1 MQKFKRTFTPSN
13 ISNGCILTG
22 RYGIVD
28 VNFPKSNVSIES
40 AYLTV
45 KTLSTIE
52 TTYSLFQGDY
62 SSYDFATS
70 NKPLIDRLTTNCGA
84 YKFNLTKFY
93 NDLKSQGKLNET
105 QRFIIELN
113 GSNFYE
119 ATIEINYG
127 VKSDYRERKALL
139 PFNTE
144 NVSGGINLAEK
155 TLEFEIVDTVGI
167 GRMPINVKHVY
178 NSRLKSDF
186 DTITLDNGT
195 EKNLFYCAGY
205 GFKLNYQQYLIVDS
219 AVNGTLIDGESS
231 AQYIWVDEKGDLIR
245 FYKNAT
251 TNEITC
257 EHNYTLTVN
266 SDGNYEISDLSNN
279 RLTFSLSSDSAIY
292 RLTKITD
299 SSGNYLTL
307 NYSGINLISIVQNN
321 ANKVEIEYD
330 EDSGIICLIKETVNG
345 STMNVTFGVNGDYCI
360 EEVYFAKNGS
370 ALSNKNIYLK
380 YIATEN
386 DEYYP
391 YKIYEESGIGVYFVC
406 EEGCYSE
413 ISQLTTNNGI
423 VNGVVQAIPA
433 NEGLLLGGQRCKLK
447 ELYYISYGERCAR
460 VEDVIGETFIA
471 YTFDYVGNCAS
482 AYTEDFKINTT
493 GNPQAQS
500 FIKESKDLSV
510 SFSSEAGWQDFSIN
524 ATPPSTLEQ
533 TTLANFTNQEKYL
546 ISQYVTKQSQKT
558 NTNTVVYKGTST
570 NAPKITLSNELK
582 SHIINSNY
590 TSPII
595 VSAWAKANSLPVVE
609 KISEK
614 LFSPLDFDY
623 INHREL
629 DNDKIKDHK
638 GKCFDLCV
646 TVTFTNNSEA
656 TFKNSFDW
664 TRTDFQYCETP
675 VLLSS
680 EEWANVSNIDVYV
693 DYAQNSGN
701 VYLYGVSVIGGS
713 YCIVQRNENKLPST
727 KLDANLKTYTY
738 YYYNEKKQNYHTKTF
753 ACKTR
758 LVIEEYTY
766 VFDELTNKVTMVT
779 DYNGAS
785 TKYEYSPQGDLIK
798 TTKSHS
804 DLKNSNEEVLEI
816 VEKTL
821 YNTDGSVA
829 TVKNGFCND
838 VANYEYCHNV
848 VSKITPA
855 NSDPIEYTYDSTYS
869 LQTKISAEIGIR
881 DNNNVTQYVKGVPVR
896 DTDVA
901 SSDTSGNTTVEYDYD
916 AFGRVIAVKI
926 NGANYCTFTYTS
938 ETDKTVTYA
947 NGESFRA
954 VTNKDSTTSMSSVE
968 QFYTKNNVEN
978 YVNRCIYNAKN
989 QPISYNDYIAKET
1002 TAYYYNDAGKLA
1014 RVAKVDSFTAA
1025 PLTETLYEYDEYQ
1038 RVKTQTLSANGD
1050 ELDKITIIY
1059 PPLGEEREQS
1069 ENPNLTEYI
1078 HTAFGKD
1085 SVETDA
1091 IGRVIKTS
1099 KQNGVYSKEY
1109 EYKTDG
1115 TRTSNLV
1122 SKETFKRYSPVTEI
1136 YTMDKSLE
1144 YTYDALGRVTQIIE
1158 SESGVSRVI
1167 QAFTYDGLGR
1177 LSREDNYYLDESY
1190 VYLYDNAG
1198 NISEKLTYPFI
1209 LNGDLDDNDL
1219 TQSKYS
1225 IYTNGRLTSHSII
1238 GGTAKTCY
1246 YDTLGNPVA
1255 YLGKNASWSH
1265 GHRLDSFDGINF
1277 EYNANGIRTKKTNG
1291 SDITKFILDGDR
1303 IVATQNTSPSGSST
1317 MKFYYGADGLTAFE
1331 SGGNKYFYQKNI
1343 FGDIIGIYDNNFN
1356 WVARYVYDAWGN
1368 CKVVDEDG
1376 SELIYDPSSIAH
1388 KNPFRYRGYY
1398 YDRETG
1404 FYYLNARYYDPHVGR
1419 FISPDE
1425 ISYLDPT
1432 AINGLN
1438 LYAYCG
1444 NDPVN
1449 KSDPSG
1455 HLPQWAM
1462 WLVGGVLLV
1471 GSIALT
1477 IATGG
1482 AAAGTIWAT
1491 VHTIA
1496 TGAMIGGITSAAI
1509 GTIAGGISYENG
1521 VASWDWNGAAEGFMW
1536 GSITGVI
1543 SGAAGSALS
1552 NVGSCL
1558 AAYGKLG
1565 KLGYAGIQ
1573 GLINSGIAGGLT
1585 ASQGLITGG
1594 FSWDSVGLS
1603 AMFGFAGGAIGITKW
1618 GEGIRNIIVGAGLGL
1633 GESSIGEIIE
1643 WWQSRQQTNMTYL
1656 RFAY

>member
-13 ISNGCILTG
+13 ISNGCILTNH
-22 RYGIVD
+22 YGMVD

-52 TTYSLFQGDY
+52 TMYSLFQGDY
-62 SSYDFATS
+62 SSYDFTTS
-70 NKPLIDRLTTNCGA
+70 NKPLIDQITTKCGV

-113 GSNFYE
+113 GGNFYE

-144 NVSGGINLAEK
+144 NVSGGINLAER
-155 TLEFEIVDTVGI
+155 TLEFEIADTVGI

-178 NSRLKSDF
+178 NSRLTSDY
-186 DTITLDNGT
+186 DKVILDNGT

-219 AVNGTLIDGESS
+219 AVNGTLSDGESS
-231 AQYIWVDEKGDLIR
+231 VQYVWVDAKGDLIR
-245 FYKNAT
+245 FNKNAT

-257 EHNYTLTVN
+257 EYNYTLTVN

-279 RLTFSLSSDSAIY
+279 RLTFSPSSDGAVY
-292 RLTKITD
+292 RLTKITN

-330 EDSGIICLIKETVNG
+330 EDSGIIYLIKETVNG
-345 STMNVTFGVNGDYCI
+345 STMNVTFGVNGDFCI
-360 EEVYFAKNGS
+360 EKVYFAKNGNV
-370 ALSNKNIYLK
+370 LSNKNVYLR
-380 YIATEN
+380 YTATE
-386 DEYYP
+386 DIEYYP
-391 YKIYEESGIGVYFVC
+391 YKIYEESGIGVYFNC

-423 VNGVVQAIPA
+423 VNGVVQAIPE

-482 AYTEDFKINTT
+482 TYTEDFKINTM

-510 SFSSEAGWQDFSIN
+510 SISSEAGWKDFSIN
-524 ATPPSTLEQ
+524 ATAPSTIEQ

-546 ISQYVTKQSQKT
+546 LSQYVTKQSQKT

-693 DYAQNSGN
+693 DYAKNSGN

-785 TKYEYSPQGDLIK
+785 TEYEYSPQGDLIK

-816 VEKTL
+816 VEETV
-821 YNTDGSVA
+821 YNTNGSVL
-829 TVKNGFCND
+829 TVKNNFEEDLFYYGYTHNALSLEINAC
-838 VANYEYCHNV
+838 VAGVTNYSY
-848 VSKITPA
+848 
-855 NSDPIEYTYDSTYS
+855 DPTYS
-869 LQTKISAEIGIR
+869 LITNVSSNVGVV
-881 DNNNVTQYVKGVPVR
+881 NNNKTQYVKGVPIS
-896 DTDVA
+896 DTDVVQNV
-901 SSDTSGNTTVEYDYD
+901 SPSGNTTVEYDYD

-954 VTNKDSTTSMSSVE
+954 VTNKDSTTSMSTVE
-968 QFYTKNNVEN
+968 QFYTKNNEEN

-989 QPISYNDYIAKET
+989 QPISYNDYIAEET

-1014 RVAKVDSFTAA
+1014 RVAKVDSFTAT

-1059 PPLGEEREQS
+1059 PPLGEERDES

-1091 IGRVIKTS
+1091 IGRVIKTA

-1109 EYKTDG
+1109 EYKTVG
-1115 TRTSNLV
+1115 TRTSNLI
-1122 SKETFKRYSPVTEI
+1122 SKETFKRYSPTTQVNL
-1136 YTMDKSLE
+1136 MDKSLE
-1144 YTYDALGRVTQIIE
+1144 YTYDALGRVTQITE
-1158 SESGVSRVI
+1158 TESGVSRVI
-1167 QAFTYDGLGR
+1167 QAFTYDSLGR
-1177 LSREDNYYLDESY
+1177 LIREDNYYLDESY

-1198 NISEKLTYPFI
+1198 NITEKLTYPFI

-1219 TQSKYS
+1219 SQSKYS

-1246 YDTLGNPVA
+1246 YDILGNPVA
-1255 YLGKNASWSH
+1255 YLGKNATWSH
-1265 GHRLDSFDGINF
+1265 GHRLESFDGISF

-1291 SDITKFILDGDR
+1291 SDVTKFILDGDR
-1303 IVATQNTSPSGSST
+1303 IVMTESTSSGT
-1317 MKFYYGADGLTAFE
+1317 MKFYYGADGITAFE
-1331 SGGNKYFYQKNI
+1331 SSGNKYFYQKNI

-1404 FYYLNARYYDPHVGR
+1404 LYYLNARYYDPQIGR
-1419 FISPDE
+1419 FISPDD
-1425 ISYLDPT
+1425 ISYLEPAT
-1432 AINGLN
+1432 INGLN
-1438 LYAYCG
+1438 LYVYCNNNPVMNADPTGHSAILIGMLIGFGVGALIGGGFEIAKQAYNGG
-1444 NDPVN
+1444 NWNWHISSWNWGQIGLSALGGAVAGAI
-1449 KSDPSG
+1449 SSISLGSG
-1455 HLPQWAM
+1455 VVGYLTAFAS
-1462 WLVGGVLLV
+1462 GGVGSVLGGMISGSVTDLRSGLVAFGIGAIANVAAKGIADLINKGITTGTQKALNSPIFDDMTLGDLV
-1471 GSIALT
+1471 GSGLKNNGCSPAYNKILNQATKYLVDAKGLWIRSSLYCLT
-1477 IATGG
+1477 
-1482 AAAGTIWAT
+1482 
-1491 VHTIA
+1491 
-1496 TGAMIGGITSAAI
+1496 S
-1509 GTIAGGISYENG
+1509 S
-1521 VASWDWNGAAEGFMW
+1521 SLSSLF
-1536 GSITGVI
+1536 
-1543 SGAAGSALS
+1543 SGW
-1552 NVGSCL
+1552 
-1558 AAYGKLG
+1558 Y
-1565 KLGYAGIQ
+1565 
-1573 GLINSGIAGGLT
+1573 
-1585 ASQGLITGG
+1585 
-1594 FSWDSVGLS
+1594 
-1603 AMFGFAGGAIGITKW
+1603 
-1618 GEGIRNIIVGAGLGL
+1618 
-1633 GESSIGEIIE
+1633 
-1643 WWQSRQQTNMTYL
+1643 
-1656 RFAY
+1656 